1 MSGAG
6 AQSKCMILQ
15 ELLIRNLHTAFL
27 VAAMIGKIFMVSLD
41 NKKSML
47 TAGLLE

>member
-6 AQSKCMILQ
+6 AQSKYMILQ
-15 ELLIRNLHTAFL
+15 ELIIRNLHTAFL
-27 VAAMIGKIFMVSLD
+27 VAAIIGKIFMVSLD
-41 NKKSML
+41 DKKSML